1 MSSVLAH
8 LAASDTRLY
17 SRLLASSPPAWVRI
31 WMVSASRLS
40 DSWLWPG
47 VVLLLVSAGAYGHR
61 VLAGAAVAAGLAN
74 IALVVL
80 KDRVRRPRPR
90 GGDPGTSGIRSRA
103 YFPADCYSFPSGHAL
118 NAFAVGS
125 LLALSFPPFA
135 AAVLVV
141 AASIAASRVLL
152 GEHYLTDVVAG
163 VVLGSVAGTTVFLC
177 WLL

>member
-1 MSSVLAH
+1 MGVLAH

-17 SRLLASSPPAWVRI
+17 SRVLASSLPPWIRF
-31 WMVSASRLS
+31 WMLSASRVS
-40 DSWLWPG
+40 DTWLWPA
-47 VVLLLVSAGAYGHR
+47 VALLLFSAGAYGHR

-74 IALVVL
+74 VALVVL
-80 KDRVRRPRPR
+80 KDRVRRPRPH
-90 GGDPGTSGIRSRA
+90 GGDPGVSGLPTRT